1 MALVDKERYNLLY
14 KPDLRP
20 TRNWR
25 SEATFEEPETPTGV
39 IPPEIPPEDILEELK
54 ELEELA
60 EGLPGLEP
68 VVEVTQKLR
77 QRAEILKI
85 EEELE
90 KLIPKESSPKESP
103 SPYIPGT
110 PGVPIA
116 PTVQPYSPIP
126 VTTPPGDTV
135 PPAVYRQEDTVPGS
149 SHYYPSVPE
158 TETPDIREVESDSYT
173 YTKDIIPETGKIIVP
188 EEEPFVPV
196 GTNVDDPNALIE
208 GLPTSFVPTTN
219 ITVSVETPKTLVQFT
234 QDAYKKD
241 QIDLQKFYVQKM
253 RMALQRYFHHLLG
266 LTAELSLSN
275 PDMLTKNY
283 DGDQVTGISANSRHL
298 HDTIIRSQIQ
308 RLQKAR
314 LFKKMANADQTVTHM
329 RTWNAT
335 EKERERY
342 YEEAYGNSD
351 NFVDSE
357 SNALLRQARSDY
369 DAAYKLALYNMYK
382 YLDASVKLTEDI
394 LDHSLTEAKAKAKLI
409 KEGVDIFK
417 TEEVTVSNADN
428 AVQQLQPK
436 TKEMLDAENQ
446 SESNSAQQDL
456 TPEDVDKA
464 RGIEDPDENFELAP
478 SGGHYSRN
486 DIDYLCNTEPEL
498 YSRDTPEGR
507 QHIKETLNLSD
518 KYMSVKE
525 EDNNVSAENPS
536 NQGPTTGNEATVTE
550 ESKKKVEQ
558 ATGSQNPVDNVS
570 LTGISY
576 NPNEEGISLTPAEV
590 NRNKSGTLPSGDP
603 HSYPM
608 GNNGTSFSESTAN
621 GSSSLTGS
629 SSNVNTAN
637 LNGFLISTSGSKT
650 RQNIK
655 ITNPASGLIIGVVV
669 KKNGVITGFSDSVI
683 KNGADLLQALED
695 RWGSNWNTEGYGVSQ
710 NDMFTITEANIVFD
724 TIKKL

>member
-20 TRNWR
+20 ERNWR

-39 IPPEIPPEDILEELK
+39 IPPEIPPEDIVEELK

-90 KLIPKESSPKESP
+90 KLIPKEPP
-103 SPYIPGT
+103 SPYIPKI
-110 PGVPIA
+110 PGA
-116 PTVQPYSPIP
+116 PAPVP
-126 VTTPPGDTV
+126 VTVPPGDTIL
-135 PPAVYRQEDTVPGS
+135 PPVYRQEDTIPGS
-149 SHYYPSVPE
+149 SYYYASE
-158 TETPDIREVESDSYT
+158 TDAETPDIREVEPDSYT
-173 YTKDIIPETGKIIVP
+173 YTKDIIPETGKIIIP
-188 EEEPFVPV
+188 EELPFVPV
-196 GTNVDDPNALIE
+196 GTNIDDPNALIE
-208 GLPTSFVPTTN
+208 GLPTSFVPATS
-219 ITVSVETPKTLVQFT
+219 ITISVETPKTLVQLA

-241 QIDLQKFYVQKM
+241 QIDLQKFYLQKM

-266 LTAELSLSN
+266 LTAELSLSD

-283 DGDQVTGISANSRHL
+283 DGNQVTGINANSQHL

-369 DAAYKLALYNMYK
+369 DASYKLALYNMYK

-409 KEGVDIFK
+409 KEGVNIFA
-417 TEEVTVSNADN
+417 TEEIAIERDVNSVLK
-428 AVQQLQPK
+428 LQPK
-436 TKEMLDAENQ
+436 TRGQVESEEQAEQ
-446 SESNSAQQDL
+446 AEKDSKQQAEL
-456 TPEDVDKA
+456 TPEDIDKA
-464 RGIEDPDENFELAP
+464 RDIQDPDLEFDLAP
-478 SGGHYSRN
+478 SGGHYSKN
-486 DIDYLCNTEPEL
+486 DINYLCNADPKL

-518 KYMSVKE
+518 KYMSAKE
-525 EDNNVSAENPS
+525 EDSNASAKDSVKQTGTTS
-536 NQGPTTGNEATVTE
+536 NETVTE
-550 ESKKKVEQ
+550 KSADIVEQ
-558 ATGSQNPVDNVS
+558 TTGSQITDNTNGTSDGDNP
-570 LTGISY
+570 G
-576 NPNEEGISLTPAEV
+576 EEASSTS
-590 NRNKSGTLPSGDP
+590 NKVDP
-603 HSYPM
+603 HSQQM
-608 GNNGTSFSESTAN
+608 GSSDASSLESTAKSSPEN
-621 GSSSLTGS
+621 TTIKKDEQVNVTIDGITYTLAAQYVAYPYTKGSIVSTTKGYNATATVRIIDNTGRILYI
-629 SSNVNTAN
+629 A
-637 LNGFLISTSGSKT
+637 
-650 RQNIK
+650 Q
-655 ITNPASGLIIGVVV
+655 A
-669 KKNGVITGFSDSVI
+669 KNGVPTKSAGSVKKDYNNDSATNQLIDKAYEMLTV
-683 KNGADLLQALED
+683 KFWE
-695 RWGSNWNTEGYGVSQ
+695 
-710 NDMFTITEANIVFD
+710 
-724 TIKKL
+724 